1 MKIRAKEGV
10 SARLNLDVNK
20 YIFVTANEAVE
31 VDESN
36 EDLMKQ
42 VKWLFDNGLVEEV
55 VESKVEDEVGEVEE
69 KKVEVKGG
77 KKSRRK

>member
-10 SARLNLDVNK
+10 SVRLNLGVNK
-20 YIFVTANEAVE
+20 YIFVIANKVVE

-36 EDLMKQ
+36 EDLIKQ
-42 VKWLFDNGLVEEV
+42 VKWLIDNGLVEEV
-55 VESKVEDEVGEVEE
+55 VESKVEDEVGEVE
-69 KKVEVKGG
+69 GG